1 MAKYGSMPAG
11 AAKHLS
17 LHKRT
22 VSLVLAIGAVVAL
35 TACVAFVNR
44 GQRVG
49 LEARVEGY
57 LPYANMEELAANH
70 NLWVGGH
77 DMNPVHLVHSYREQ
91 HSGWNAAKSGQSPA
105 ADQASMKT
113 EGGATQQQL
122 SSAKTPFAAEAKK
135 VETSLAQDMR
145 KLWKA
150 KTPAAKQADLKKVE
164 VMKGRF
170 EALLQAAEAS
180 PMLEVLPSR
189 NDGLTHVVDPRT
201 GHVYTLYEYHV
212 PGGYEDAVLD
222 PHPIFAN
229 DMKGLAPFADPA
241 GRNPIYQGT
250 YPDYDSI
257 YPPAGAAAEEEME
270 TRARTPTTLYEYHVP
285 GGYED
290 AELEPSPLFGNDLK
304 GLAPFTDRTGRNPI
318 YQGEHFDYDA
328 LGTGAAEGSAAAE
341 AVAAR
346 PQGLYEYHVP
356 GGYEDAELEP
366 SPLFGNDLKGLAPF
380 TDRTGRNPIYQGEHF
395 DYDALG
401 TGAAEGSA
409 AAEAVAQRPQGLYQI
424 RGQPAQF
431 VVADRA
437 GQLRLVSR
445 RSVRG
450 MIAAERDAAANREW
464 AMKKPEVIARKEAQV
479 AAMKKQVRISF
490 WRLSFS
496 LSHAQTNTNKHTPSL
511 PPSPPL
517 PHFLS
522 LSHTRA
528 HFSAM

>member
-270 TRARTPTTLYEYHVP
+270 TRAHTPTTLYEYH
-285 GGYED
+285 
-290 AELEPSPLFGNDLK
+290 
-304 GLAPFTDRTGRNPI
+304 I
-318 YQGEHFDYDA
+318 
-328 LGTGAAEGSAAAE
+328 
-341 AVAAR
+341 
-346 PQGLYEYHVP
+346 P

-479 AAMKKQVRISF
+479 AAMKKQVRISLC
-490 WRLSFS
+490 RLSFS
-496 LSHAQTNTNKHTPSL
+496 LSHAQTNTNKQTNKPLHTPSL
-511 PPSPPL
+511 PHFLTSSLHHTQESTFLRDVSVQKWLECLIAPNPYTLNPPPL
-517 PHFLS
+517 TCKS
-522 LSHTRA
+522 GWNA
-528 HFSAM
+528 